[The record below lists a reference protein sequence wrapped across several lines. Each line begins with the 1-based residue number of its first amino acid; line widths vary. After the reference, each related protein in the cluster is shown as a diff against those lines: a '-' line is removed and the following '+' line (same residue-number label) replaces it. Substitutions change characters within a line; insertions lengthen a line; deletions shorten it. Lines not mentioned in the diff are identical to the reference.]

1 MELQVKRLELAL
13 SFENGVPPF
22 RFATNTLRGGFGY
35 ALRKVAC
42 AFRHRECEGCLAE
55 GQCVYSYVFDT
66 IPDRRGEFMT
76 RYNRA
81 PHPFVFFSNGDSV
94 SEKNLRVELTLI
106 GKAITF
112 LPYFVLAMQELG
124 RMGLGRRREPFVLEK
139 VVELD
144 SGRTLLE
151 GSNSILE
158 RPGDPERFPV
168 MVSDEPVERMEF
180 HLLSPLRL
188 KYNGNLLR
196 EPSFRA
202 IVGSLLRRISSL
214 CYFHGEGKPELDY
227 RGLADVA
234 ESPRV
239 MEDDTRWVEMSR
251 FSTRQEDWMKLGGI
265 TGDFAVE
272 GELGP
277 FLDLLRLGEAVGIGK
292 ACTFGFGRYNVKAQ
306 RRATALTVQ

>member
-1 MELQVKRLELAL
+1 MELDVKRLLIELA
-13 SFENGVPPF
+13 FEDRVPPL
-22 RFATNTLRGGFGY
+22 RFATNTLRGGFGHS
-35 ALRKVAC
+35 LKKVAC
-42 AFRHRECEGCLAE
+42 AFRHRCCEGCLAQ
-55 GQCVYSYVFDT
+55 GQCVYSYIFDT
-66 IPDRRGEFMT
+66 IPDSRGDFMT
-76 RYNRA
+76 RYNKA
-81 PHPFVFFSNGDSV
+81 PRPFVFYCVGNP
-94 SEKNLRVELTLI
+94 EAENLLNLELTLI

-124 RMGLGRRREPFVLEK
+124 RMGLGRYREPFVLDK

-180 HLLSPLRL
+180 HLQSPLRL
-188 KYNGNLLR
+188 KYNGNILR

-227 RGLADVA
+227 RGLADAA

-265 TGDFAVE
+265 IGDFAVE

-277 FLDLLRLGEAVGIGK
+277 FLDLLRLG
-292 ACTFGFGRYNVKAQ
+292 CP
-306 RRATALTVQ
+306 